1 MAMQALKEKMNGL
14 TTSDRPST
22 PHPLASLT
30 SQEIDSARQ
39 VVTKAR
45 AGYLLLFRDIFTEE
59 PAKAELVPFLDAEHS
74 SQLTEETP
82 RPRRLARIQYDTIS
96 DDGSHAYTESVV
108 DVNSREEVL
117 HRVVDKE
124 FQPPLTLL
132 VDQSF
137 R

>member
-1 MAMQALKEKMNGL
+1 MQALKEKMNGL